1 MLCSTKIIIKK
12 NPKLCQTHFTKSI
25 TLFARFYAI
34 AIGGP
39 EIGRL
44 RHCSD
49 YHTYSTLRPIKTF
62 YPLSRSFSPIQFLQN
77 RTYLLG
83 VVQFSTFG
91 LLTPS
96 SATSPSI
103 RIRRFRRPDS
113 TITAVTN
120 HAQQKNASTTTEPV
134 SQSGHRYII
143 QRVLQEKGNPPL
155 RVCLAMYV
163 LLKFDD

>member
-49 YHTYSTLRPIKTF
+49 YHTYTSSNLDLLSSITLLF
-62 YPLSRSFSPIQFLQN
+62 
-77 RTYLLG
+77 
-83 VVQFSTFG
+83 
-91 LLTPS
+91 
-96 SATSPSI
+96 A
-103 RIRRFRRPDS
+103 S
-113 TITAVTN
+113 TISAKQNVLIRCGSIFNLRFADAFFRYKPFHPNSSISSSGQYNNSSNKPCPAEERVYN
-120 HAQQKNASTTTEPV
+120 HGAGQP
-134 SQSGHRYII
+134 SGHRYII